1 MGLDLFVKRK
11 IMLGSECNI
20 SVIKDNQD
28 ITNILNLSDRYN
40 SIVSTISIM
49 NNCHA
54 MTRYI
59 IDNYEDD
66 YGSVNVEVGIDSIN
80 DMLSFV
86 NNGLKE
92 NLIDYCYEEG
102 ISTSDYDENNLKYEF
117 ELFKKLFER
126 IIEEDRPIRELTD
139 VSVYYKF
146 EISY

>member
-28 ITNILNLSDRYN
+28 ITNIINLSDRYN
-40 SIVSTISIM
+40 SIDSTISIM

-66 YGSVNVEVGIDSIN
+66 SVNVEVCIDIIK
-80 DMLSFV
+80 DMLKFV
-86 NNGLKE
+86 TNGLKE
-92 NLIDYCYEEG
+92 NLIDYCDEEG
-102 ISTSDYDENNLKYEF
+102 ISTYGYDMERLKYEF

-126 IIEEDRPIRELTD
+126 IIEEDKPIRTLLGD
-139 VSVYYKF
+139 VVYYKF